1 MPVVVAVGFP
11 LREAMQREAET
22 ALVTG
27 PRRASMERFSMVA
40 VMNRISVTII
50 AYNEEE
56 NIRECLES
64 VKWADE
70 IVVVDAGSKDKTV
83 EISREYTDKVFI
95 NPWPG
100 HYQQKNFAI
109 DKTSHLWIFSID
121 ADERV
126 TPELRK
132 EIETILT
139 NPSFNGYL
147 FPRKNFFL
155 GKWMRHGG
163 WYPDHVLRLFR
174 KDKGRFG
181 GINPH
186 DKVIIEGE
194 RVGVIDCPIIHI
206 TYKDFSQYIA
216 KQHMYTT
223 ISAEEIIKRKVNI
236 RVSQWTL
243 VGKFIIKFLELYILK
258 RGFFDGSHGLI
269 AAIAASYFALI
280 KYAKVWEMQ
289 SKI

>member
-1 MPVVVAVGFP
+1 
-11 LREAMQREAET
+11 
-22 ALVTG
+22 
-27 PRRASMERFSMVA
+27 
-40 VMNRISVTII
+40 MNRLSVTII
-50 AYNEEE
+50 AHNEEG

-132 EIETILT
+132 EIERVLT
-139 NPSFNGYL
+139 NSFFDGYL

-163 WYPDHVLRLFR
+163 WYPDCVLRLFR

-186 DKVIIEGE
+186 DKVIIEGG
-194 RVGVIDCPIIHI
+194 RVGVIDIPIIHL
-206 TYKDFSQYIA
+206 TYKNFSQYIT

-223 ISAEEIIKRKVNI
+223 ISAEEIVKRRGKIKVGQLALI
-236 RVSQWTL
+236 
-243 VGKFIIKFLELYILK
+243 GKFLTKFLELYLWK
-258 RGFFDGSHGLI
+258 RGFLDGLHGLI

-280 KYAKVWEMQ
+280 KYAKIWEKQ
-289 SKI
+289 NLNA